1 MNVDQRQRIEQE
13 IARAA
18 ATGLIEAGY
27 SISVFDSEEIVL
39 KRSTNVERIVE
50 AMFSTDEDYFYAY
63 RPEETERA
71 GYVHFVYGNE
81 GWNVISDNSL
91 SLEPALEAATA
102 LSESYAWP
110 SMAHLVLASGL
121 FLIHTPYE

>member
-1 MNVDQRQRIEQE
+1 MNVDQRQRIDQE

-18 ATGLIEAGY
+18 ATGVIEAGY

-81 GWNVISDNSL
+81 GWKVISDNSL

-102 LSESYAWP
+102 LSESYA
-110 SMAHLVLASGL
+110 
-121 FLIHTPYE
+121 

>member
-102 LSESYAWP
+102 PSESYA
-110 SMAHLVLASGL
+110 
-121 FLIHTPYE
+121 

>member
-39 KRSTNVERIVE
+39 KRSTNVERIVEAMFSTDE

-102 LSESYAWP
+102 LSESYA
-110 SMAHLVLASGL
+110 
-121 FLIHTPYE
+121 